1 MNQPVSPAPEANWV
15 FGYGSLMW
23 NPGFAFE
30 ERQNALIRGLHRA
43 LCIWSHVHRGTPE
56 KPGLVLGLD
65 RGGSCRGVAFRVAS
79 ENWDATVDY
88 LRRREQATSVY
99 IEILHEA
106 RLEDGRHVR
115 ALAYRADRAHHQYCG
130 KLPDRQLLEVVRGG
144 VGLSG
149 ANPDYV
155 LATHDHLDELGI
167 PDRTLAWLSHQL
179 RG

>member
-1 MNQPVSPAPEANWV
+1 MSQPVAPIPDAGWV

-23 NPGFAFE
+23 NPGFAYE
-30 ERQNALIRGLHRA
+30 ERRNAEVHGLHRA

-65 RGGSCRGVAFRVAS
+65 LGGSCHGVAFRVAPG
-79 ENWDATVDY
+79 NWDETVDY
-88 LRRREQATSVY
+88 LRRREQVTSVY
-99 IEILHEA
+99 IEIVHEA
-106 RLEDGRHVR
+106 RLDDGRMVR
-115 ALAYRADRAHHQYCG
+115 ALAYRADRDHLQYCG
-130 KLPDRQLLEVVRGG
+130 KLPNEKLLETVRGA

-167 PDRTLAWLSHQL
+167 PDSTLAWLARKL
-179 RG
+179 R